1 VLDKS
6 SETDYFART
15 PKNIKHGGVAL
26 YKINDN
32 LGVVSNNNNLVKTD
46 NLFVNEVTRK
56 KATSNKT
63 TSVKAW
69 LAKPANV
76 FSFAG
81 TAAVGLVTIAALSS
95 APANAI
101 QFDMDVNNVKG
112 FVDTTV
118 TASMAVS
125 TKTASPRRGSSS
137 GRSNVFNHGGD
148 IYSAPLSFITDAGLT
163 MKNSWGDSGIFTRF
177 GYLYDFVARDGAN
190 KCTNCFDGGNGG
202 AGTLD
207 GIPNGARTEYN
218 KFTLYD
224 LFVYTNFQIAGHY
237 TSLRVGKQ
245 VINWGESSIMG
256 GGITQMINPQDINKQ
271 TIPGSDIKERLLPQE
286 MVYTN
291 FEITPNTSLEA
302 YYVWNHR
309 RSEFIP
315 VGSFWSPFDLIG
327 QGYNP
332 DITGVGTI
340 STGTDKASRSG
351 QWGMALHHIIEGLN
365 YADLGFYYVRSHAFL
380 PTLQANWDP
389 RQTSPVP
396 GFPGTSYHS
405 VYTDDQDTYAI
416 SLNGEVGDTG
426 VSFQTEANLKTDFYD
441 SRECQNLF
449 GLGGILGALG
459 AAPFPASYTPNYPHV
474 GGVPG
479 CENQAHDIYT
489 WIGDF
494 TYSIGGGPFGA
505 DKQSYVFNWNME
517 WVDGADR
524 GDPTDKITVGGV
536 PKGLERSPSVDQ
548 LDRLVTDYSWGYVMV
563 AAFEYNNLFW
573 NLNVKPSFVW
583 VHNVEGYQAF
593 NAGALTENQR
603 TVRAGVTFDYQSK
616 MSLEFAATH
625 WPGKD
630 GTWSDADNVS
640 ATFKYSF

>member
-1 VLDKS
+1 MLKTNLISRKLLKS
-6 SETDYFART
+6 S
-15 PKNIKHGGVAL
+15 
-26 YKINDN
+26 
-32 LGVVSNNNNLVKTD
+32 
-46 NLFVNEVTRK
+46 
-56 KATSNKT
+56 
-63 TSVKAW
+63 
-69 LAKPANV
+69 V
-76 FSFAG
+76 FSLAFMAG
-81 TAAVGLVTIAALSS
+81 GAS
-95 APANAI
+95 AF
-101 QFDMDVNNVKG
+101 QFDMDVSNVEG

-118 TASMAVS
+118 TASMAVT
-125 TKTASPRRGSSS
+125 TKTASPKRSSSS

-202 AGTLD
+202 TGTLD

-245 VINWGESSIMG
+245 VVNWGESSIMG
-256 GGITQMINPQDINKQ
+256 GGITQMINPQDFAKA
-271 TIPGSDIKERLLPQE
+271 TIPGTDVKEKLLPQE

-302 YYVWNHR
+302 YYVWNWR
-309 RSEFIP
+309 RSEFLP
-315 VGSFWSPFDLIG
+315 VGTYFSPFDNIG

-332 DITGVGTI
+332 PVIAALGTT
-340 STGTDKASRSG
+340 STGTDKPSHGG
-351 QWGMALHHIIEGLN
+351 QWGMALHHIIEGMN
-365 YADLGFYYVRSHAFL
+365 YADLGVYYVRSHAFQ
-380 PTLQANWDP
+380 PFLQGNWDD

-405 VYTDDQDTYAI
+405 VFSEDQDTFAI

-426 VSFQTEANLKTDFYD
+426 VSFQTEVNLKTDFYD
-441 SRECQNLF
+441 SRECQNSA
-449 GLGGILGALG
+449 GLAGIGNVAAGNPAGAGL
-459 AAPFPASYTPNYPHV
+459 TPNYPHT
-474 GGVPG
+474 GGIPG
-479 CENQAHDIYT
+479 CDVEANDVYT
-489 WIGDF
+489 WLGDL

-505 DKQSYVFNWNME
+505 DKQSYVFNNMLT
-517 WVDGADR
+517 WVDGQKR

-536 PKGLERSPSVDQ
+536 AKQLERSPGVDQ
-548 LDRLVTDYSWGYVMV
+548 LDRLLTDFAWGYTLV

-583 VHNVEGYQAF
+583 IHHVEGYTSF
-593 NAGALTENQR
+593 NNGAIVENQR
-603 TVRAGVTFDYQSK
+603 TVRAGVTFDYQSQ

-625 WPGKD
+625 WPGTN
-630 GTWSDADNVS
+630 GTWADADNVS